1 MSCNFSFWDWF
12 TEICSKIAEVV
23 IDTLSAVWDWIVK
36 FKEYIAFAGVLILGI
51 VLCIFATPLG
61 IAVLSG
67 MALSFVISMALNGWE
82 INKMTFVEAAIGGL
96 LGLIGGGITAGASRG
111 LASGIGQKLIMGAKN
126 SKVLGPVLRGG
137 QKLVSK
143 LPAPLQNMFT
153 KGGVIGAV
161 EGAGTSVADDIL
173 HGRKINWKNAV
184 LSGIGGAALVGL
196 GSFIVPKLDP
206 IIDKVTTAFKK
217 SETVEIAAKQVADC
231 FSYRYQSNSY
241 LAFIQVSN
249 CVRTQQLTDEIR
261 QKIKEENFQKYGE
274 ESKSRKPYSP
284 HKDTGK
290 ITVRENGKR
299 VVTRS
304 DGTQTPIYNSKYA
317 GKDYPITVNG
327 EDYKVPFDENGFPD
341 FTKWT
346 AYTSTLNQDQYL
358 LTDKAQFKLLSKR
371 LYKDMTK
378 DPKLRKDIDNTIL
391 ETLEKGVGESN
402 YSARNKLEKFISQNS
417 IINNNLTKTE
427 IEDLLAGKGSPSII
441 EKLNKDPELKQK
453 FLEANISWIEK
464 GNDPVGFTWHH
475 HQDEG
480 KMQLVKT
487 GVHGYVRHT
496 GGRQIW
502 GGGR

>member
-1 MSCNFSFWDWF
+1 M
-12 TEICSKIAEVV
+12 
-23 IDTLSAVWDWIVK
+23 
-36 FKEYIAFAGVLILGI
+36 
-51 VLCIFATPLG
+51 
-61 IAVLSG
+61 
-67 MALSFVISMALNGWE
+67 
-82 INKMTFVEAAIGGL
+82 
-96 LGLIGGGITAGASRG
+96 
-111 LASGIGQKLIMGAKN
+111 ASGIGQKLIMGAKN
-126 SKVLGPVLRGG
+126 SKFLGPVLRGG

-143 LPAPLQNMFT
+143 MPAPIQKMFT
-153 KGGVIGAV
+153 KGGFIGAA

-290 ITVRENGKR
+290 ITVREDGKR
-299 VVTRS
+299 VLTLY
-304 DGTQTPIYNSKYA
+304 DGTQRTIIHSEHA
-317 GKDYPITVNG
+317 GKDVSIIVNG
-327 EDYKVPFDENGFPD
+327 EDYKVPIDENGFPD

-346 AYTSTLNQDQYL
+346 AYASTLNQDQYL
-358 LTDKAQFKLLSKR
+358 LGDKAQFKLLSKR

-378 DPKLRKDIDNTIL
+378 NQKLRDNIDDTFL
-391 ETLEKGVGESN
+391 ETLEKGVGEKN
-402 YSARNKLEKFISQNS
+402 EPAKRKFKIFISKNS
-417 IINNNLTKTE
+417 VINKNLTKTE
-427 IEDLLAGKGSPSII
+427 IEDLLAGKGSSSII

-487 GVHGYVRHT
+487 RIHGNIRHT
-496 GGRQIW
+496 GGRVIW
-502 GGGR
+502 GGGER

>member
-82 INKMTFVEAAIGGL
+82 INKMTFLEAAIGGL

-241 LAFIQVSN
+241 LASIALASP
-249 CVRTQQLTDEIR
+249 
-261 QKIKEENFQKYGE
+261 IKCEKYGE
-274 ESKSRKPYSP
+274 HFTKR
-284 HKDTGK
+284 
-290 ITVRENGKR
+290 NGKKALKAN
-299 VVTRS
+299 
-304 DGTQTPIYNSKYA
+304 I
-317 GKDYPITVNG
+317 
-327 EDYKVPFDENGFPD
+327 E
-341 FTKWT
+341 
-346 AYTSTLNQDQYL
+346 YTSNEGYKYI
-358 LTDKAQFKLLSKR
+358 TDANGRIIDIEASLKLGKGKRNNYAQRTVGGDDRLPDDDGGHLIATIFKGSGE
-371 LYKDMTK
+371 
-378 DPKLRKDIDNTIL
+378 IDNL
-391 ETLEKGVGESN
+391 VPMNSNLNRGEWK
-402 YSARNKLEKFISQNS
+402 KLENEWKEELLHNNEVKVKINPKYIGNS
-417 IINNNLTKTE
+417 NRPDYFKIKYKIGDDPWVE
-427 IEDLLAGKGSPSII
+427 IEFKNRPGGK
-441 EKLNKDPELKQK
+441 
-453 FLEANISWIEK
+453 
-464 GNDPVGFTWHH
+464 
-475 HQDEG
+475 
-480 KMQLVKT
+480 
-487 GVHGYVRHT
+487 
-496 GGRQIW
+496 
-502 GGGR
+502 